1 LQALGSEQNATL
13 TEMHSLGYDADAIEA
28 MAFAWLAYCYEEQ
41 IPANSPAVTG
51 AKKSVILGAKTYA

>member
-1 LQALGSEQNATL
+1 MDYL
-13 TEMHSLGYDADAIEA
+13 TDMHSLGYDADAIEA
-28 MAFAWLAYCYEEQ
+28 MAFAWLAYCYDAQ